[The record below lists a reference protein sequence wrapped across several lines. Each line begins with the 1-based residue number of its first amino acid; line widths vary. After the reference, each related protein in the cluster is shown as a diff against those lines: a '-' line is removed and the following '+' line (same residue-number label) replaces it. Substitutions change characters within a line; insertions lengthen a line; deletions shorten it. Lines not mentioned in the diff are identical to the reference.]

1 MKAIINVSLKEGI
14 LDPQGKA
21 TRHALKTLG
30 FENLESVRIGKQ
42 IVINLNTFDARE
54 AREQAQKMAEELLV
68 NEVIEE
74 YSIDI
79 Q

>member
-1 MKAIINVSLKEGI
+1 MKAIINVSLKDGI

-42 IVINLNTFDARE
+42 IVINLNTFDAKE
-54 AREQAQKMAEELLV
+54 AKEQAQKMAEELLV

-74 YSIDI
+74 CSIDI